1 MEISGTVENVIFRN
15 FENGYA
21 VIDIDYNG
29 ELLTCVGNLGAVNE
43 GEFLELVGDF
53 VKNEKYGKQFSVKS
67 LKVNNPSSLEGI
79 QKYLSSG
86 LIRGIG
92 PVTANAIVEKFG
104 LDTLDIIEFS
114 PQRLSEVKGVSSAK
128 AESISECFNEI
139 KDMQKAVMFLQ
150 DFDISTHM
158 AVKIYNVYLEKTIS
172 TLSANPYQLVE
183 DVDGIGFLTADRI
196 AKSMGVPEV
205 SEFRI
210 RAGILHCLK
219 ESSDKGGNTCLP
231 LDMLT
236 EGTQK
241 ILNIENNFEAL
252 FNNALE
258 SLFVSGSLKQMD
270 KKGKA
275 YVMLSKFYH
284 MEQAIAQK
292 INMLLISPVQNDSD
306 VDDEIVQFQKINK
319 ITFHEDQ
326 VSAIKRCISNNVS
339 IITGG
344 PGTGKTTIIKCILN
358 ILRQFSK
365 KIYLLAPTGRA
376 AKRLSESCGQDAST
390 IHRALE
396 VGYKEDDSS
405 FFHYNEKNKLPAKV
419 VIVDEVSMVDVPLMS
434 SLVKALPLDCKLILV
449 GDKDQLPSVG
459 AGNVLHDLLES
470 QIVEFTCLTQIY
482 RQDEASLIVRNAH
495 LINDGKMP
503 EINNKSKDFFFE
515 ERKESESV
523 LHTTIDLAISRL
535 PKFLDIEP
543 SDIQVLAPMRSGICG
558 VNRLNKELQEIINPE
573 SLRKREI
580 RLELNTFRE
589 GDKVMQI
596 VNNYEASWERDN
608 GSFMEKGMGVFNG
621 DVGFIK
627 SISETNDIEVVFDDG
642 KRIVY
647 PRGEIGQ
654 LVVAYATT
662 IHKSQGSEFDVV
674 ILPLVAGSNLILTR
688 NLLYTAVTRAKKMV
702 VMVGSK
708 QNLARMIYNNY
719 TAKRYSMLKEFLI
732 KQQKNT
738 EFLYS

>member
-15 FENGYA
+15 LENGYA

-43 GEFLELVGDF
+43 GEFLELVGDY
-53 VKNEKYGKQFSVKS
+53 VKNEKYGKQFAVKS
-67 LKVNNPSSLEGI
+67 LRVNNPNSLDGI
-79 QKYLSSG
+79 QRYLSSG

-114 PQRLSEVKGVSSAK
+114 PQRLAEVKGVSLAK
-128 AESISECFNEI
+128 AETISEYFNEI

-150 DFDISTHM
+150 EYDISTHM
-158 AVKIYNVYLEKTIS
+158 AVKIYNVYLERTIS

-196 AKSMGVPEV
+196 AKSMGVAES

-231 LDMLT
+231 LDLLT

-241 ILNIENNFEAL
+241 ILNVDNNFEAL

-258 SLFVSGSLKQMD
+258 SLFVSGNLKQME
-270 KKGKA
+270 KRGKT

-284 MEQAIAQK
+284 LEQSIAQK
-292 INMLLISPVQNDSD
+292 VNMLLISPVQNDTNI
-306 VDDEIVQFQKINK
+306 DDEIAQFQKLND

-326 VSAIKRCISNNVS
+326 VNAIKKCIANNVS

-376 AKRLSESCGQDAST
+376 AKRLSQSCGQEAST

-405 FFHYNEKNKLPAKV
+405 FFHFNEKNKLPAKV

-470 QIVEFTCLTQIY
+470 GIVEFTCLTQIY
-482 RQDEASLIVRNAH
+482 RQDEASLIVKNAH

-523 LHTTIDLAISRL
+523 LHTTIDLAINRL

-580 RLELNTFRE
+580 RLEINTFRE

-596 VNNYEASWERDN
+596 INNYEASWEKDN
-608 GSFMEKGMGVFNG
+608 GRFVEKGMGVFNG

-627 SISETNDIEVVFDDG
+627 SISETNDVEVIFDDG
-642 KRIVY
+642 KRVVY

-654 LVVAYATT
+654 LVIAYATT